1 MLQCLA
7 GARQGGAEMHFVR
20 LALAL
25 KRAGLEQRVVMR
37 PNPEAEALLRE
48 GGLEPVTARFG
59 GPLDMTTGRV
69 LRREAAAFRPDI
81 ALGYMRRACR
91 WLPQGRKG
99 GDFIRIG
106 RLGGYYDL
114 KDFTRCDHL
123 VGITPDIV
131 EHCRRGGW
139 AEERTHVIPNF
150 VEDVSAP
157 PHPRAALDTP
167 EDAPLVFALGRL
179 HRNKA
184 FDVLLAA
191 LAKLP
196 EAYLWLAGEGPL
208 RAVLEAEAER
218 LGVAGRVRFLGWQSD
233 SAPYFAA
240 SDLYVVPSRH
250 EPLGSVLLEG
260 WMSRVPMVAAAS
272 QGPSWLVEHERNGL
286 LVPID
291 DAEAM
296 AAALR
301 RLLDEPDLA
310 ARLVA
315 QGRADY
321 EAGFTEE
328 AAVKQYLALFEK
340 VLAERRDSSDRP
352 SVEPPSPTLPLEGGR
367 EPFGGDG

>member
-7 GARQGGAEMHFVR
+7 GAQQGGAEMHFVR

-25 KRAGLEQRVVMR
+25 KRAGVEQRIVLR
-37 PNPEAEALLRE
+37 PNPESEALLRE

-59 GPLDMTTGRV
+59 GRLDVSTGGT
-69 LRREAAAFRPDI
+69 LRREAASFRPDI
-81 ALGYMRRACR
+81 AMGYMRRACR
-91 WLPQGRKG
+91 WLPK
-99 GDFIRIG
+99 GDFVRIG

-114 KDFTRCDHL
+114 KDFTRCHHL

-139 AEERTHVIPNF
+139 NEAHSHVIPNF

-184 FDVLLAA
+184 FDVLLEAMA
-191 LAKLP
+191 RLP
-196 EAYLWLAGEGPL
+196 GAYLWLAGEGPL
-208 RAVLEAEAER
+208 RADLEAEAAR
-218 LGVAGRVRFLGWQSD
+218 LGIAERVRFLGWQSD

-240 SDLYVVPSRH
+240 ADLYVVPSRH

-296 AAALR
+296 AAALQ
-301 RLLDEPDLA
+301 RLQDDPGLA
-310 ARLVA
+310 ARLVE

-328 AAVKQYLALFEK
+328 AAVKRYLALFDQ
-340 VLAERRDSSDRP
+340 VLAER
-352 SVEPPSPTLPLEGGR
+352 
-367 EPFGGDG
+367 